1 MQDVP
6 KELREACKQLEANLI
21 RAGRAPWAEFRGPE
35 AVKRGEELANR
46 YEELYGRSPEFAGGP
61 WRKDQT
67 FEYAVRLDG

>member
-6 KELREACKQLEANLI
+6 KELREAVAQLGGSLI

-35 AVKRGEELANR
+35 AVKRGEELTKR
-46 YEELYGRSPEFAGGP
+46 YEEVYGILPKFAGGP
-61 WRKDQT
+61 WRGDQT